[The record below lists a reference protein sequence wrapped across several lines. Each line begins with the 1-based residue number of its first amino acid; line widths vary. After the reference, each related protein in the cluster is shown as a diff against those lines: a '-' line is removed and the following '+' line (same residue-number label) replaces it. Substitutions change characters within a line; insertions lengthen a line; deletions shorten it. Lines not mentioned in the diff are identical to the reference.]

1 VITSDHRLHAADKL
15 SLWLGRGA
23 CVLVVTAVV
32 AVLAAALGPINTES
46 PMTSDGGKA
55 RPTMAGGGTPNI
67 EPFKAQIARRR
78 LIRPPEVKAAVKDSG
93 AAQRLL
99 EQLKLHGV
107 VRMERE
113 YVAYVE
119 VTERPVRAVR
129 KGEKLLEFVVESV
142 APGRVVLSLQGVEVI
157 LEH

>member
-1 VITSDHRLHAADKL
+1 MTSDQRLGPAERL
-15 SLWLGRGA
+15 SLWLARGA
-23 CVLVVTAVV
+23 CVLVVAAVV
-32 AVLAAALGPINTES
+32 AVLAAALGPINTDS
-46 PMTSDGGKA
+46 PMSTGGGKT
-55 RPTMAGGGTPNI
+55 RPTIAAAGTPSI
-67 EPFKAQIARRR
+67 GPLKAQIARRR

-99 EQLKLHGV
+99 DQLKLHGV

-119 VTERPVRAVR
+119 VDKRGVRAVR
-129 KGEKLLEFVVESV
+129 KGEKLLEFIVESV